1 MFGEILA
8 FIRRNGLR
16 AIFTHVLE
24 IYIGA
29 LLRWLPGVEG
39 LVLRGWF
46 YRALFQEAGASLLVF
61 PNVYII
67 FSHRM
72 SVGRRVAINVG
83 TYIDAGGTLEIGDHV
98 MIGPHCVIS
107 TRDHST
113 DPIGVP
119 MCHQP
124 VQYGKI
130 RIGNDVWIGANVCIR
145 RGTSIGEGSVI
156 GAGSVVTKDVP
167 PNAIVGGIPARILR
181 FRDGTR
187 QAPAPEI
194 ER

>member
-1 MFGEILA
+1 MLREILA

-16 AIFTHVLE
+16 AIATHTLE

-29 LLRWLPGVEG
+29 LIRWLPGVEG
-39 LVLRGWF
+39 LILRGIF
-46 YRALFQEAGASLLVF
+46 YRTIFWHAGANFLVY

-72 SVGRRVAINVG
+72 SVGHRVAINVG
-83 TYIDAGGTLEIGDHV
+83 TYIDAGGELEIGNNV

-107 TRDHST
+107 TRDHAIDFT
-113 DPIGVP
+113 NVP

-130 RIGNDVWIGANVCIR
+130 TIGNDVWIGANECIR
-145 RGTSIGEGSVI
+145 RGVSIGDGSVI
-156 GAGSVVTKDVP
+156 GAGAVVTKDVP
-167 PNAIVGGIPARILR
+167 SFSIVGGVPAKILR
-181 FRDGTR
+181 FRDDR
-187 QAPAPEI
+187 QE
-194 ER
+194 